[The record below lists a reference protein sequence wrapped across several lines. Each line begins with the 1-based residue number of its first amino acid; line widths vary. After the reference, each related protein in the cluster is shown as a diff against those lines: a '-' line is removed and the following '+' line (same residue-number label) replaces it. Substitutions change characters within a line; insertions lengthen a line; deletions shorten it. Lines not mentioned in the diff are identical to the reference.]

1 LRKGW
6 SAAIAATGLFREQLI
21 AMTTIIA
28 EEKPVGTTRIHCP
41 ACHARNV
48 EAVIIERAEKVTEM
62 LVVHMSTHTT
72 WWVVC
77 NGCKVRLY
85 SKVSGSELAA
95 RTADQLVGV
104 VVPRVGGVRQ
114 FWAVASI
121 LLSFF
126 PFMGI
131 SVALI
136 AYFLNRKSIGWPR
149 TASKI
154 GLGLAIF
161 FIVALIALIIINPK
175 MK

>member
-1 LRKGW
+1 
-6 SAAIAATGLFREQLI
+6 
-21 AMTTIIA
+21 MTTVIA
-28 EEKPVGTTRIHCP
+28 EDKPFGTTRIHCP
-41 ACHARNV
+41 ACRARDV
-48 EAVIIERAEKVTEM
+48 EALIIEHSEKVTEM

-77 NGCKVRLY
+77 SGCKARLY
-85 SKVSGSELAA
+85 SKVSGSELAK

-126 PFMGI
+126 PGMGI
-131 SVALI
+131 TVALI

-149 TASKI
+149 IASKI
-154 GLGLAIF
+154 GLGLSIF
-161 FIVALIALIIINPK
+161 FIFALIALIIINPK
-175 MK
+175 M

>member
-1 LRKGW
+1 L
-6 SAAIAATGLFREQLI
+6 SREQLI
-21 AMTTIIA
+21 AKTTIIA

-41 ACHARNV
+41 ACHARDV

-77 NGCKVRLY
+77 SACKARLY

-121 LLSFF
+121 LLSIL
-126 PFMGI
+126 PIGI
-131 SVALI
+131 FIALI
-136 AYFLNRKSIGWPR
+136 AYFLNRKSVGWPR
-149 TASKI
+149 IVSKV
-154 GLGLAIF
+154 GLGLSIF
-161 FIVALIALIIINPK
+161 FIFALIALIIINPK
-175 MK
+175 I